1 MQHNIFKLGCHLHTG
16 GKGVGWG
23 VGGEGWGVEGFGG
36 IVKLSSLSLGFSIW
50 CSRNLGS
57 HPGVLEI
64 RGVK

>member
-36 IVKLSSLSLGFSIW
+36 IVKLSSLSLVSPSGA
-50 CSRNLGS
+50 
-57 HPGVLEI
+57 PGTLDLTLECW
-64 RGVK
+64 R